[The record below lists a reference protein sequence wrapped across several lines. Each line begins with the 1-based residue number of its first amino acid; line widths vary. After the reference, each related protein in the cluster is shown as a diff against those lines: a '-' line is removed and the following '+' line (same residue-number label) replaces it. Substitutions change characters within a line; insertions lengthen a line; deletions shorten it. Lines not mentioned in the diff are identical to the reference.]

1 MAVSRRRF
9 LAIASAAALAAP
21 AAQAYRWQGTALGA
35 RAQIVLNHPDAER
48 ITGRALAE
56 IDRLEDIFSLY
67 RSGSAI
73 ERLNADG
80 HLIAPPF
87 ELLECLTT
95 AWQVHRMTGG
105 MFDPTVQPLWQVLAE
120 AGAGG
125 VQPNPEDLARARSA
139 IGFTRVRFDVTRIAL
154 EAGQRLT
161 LNGIAQGYIA
171 DRIARLMQSE
181 GIRDVLIDTGEI
193 VALGSAPDQKGWPV
207 EFAGSGISR
216 PLSNRAIATS
226 AYMGTTLDQIGA
238 VGHIL
243 DPRSGIPRT
252 PGIRQISISAPSA
265 ALADALSTGLC
276 LAEGASE
283 VIATLRKGKEARLE
297 NLQTEADTQ

>member
-35 RAQIVLNHPDAER
+35 RAQILLAHPDAEQ

-67 RSGSAI
+67 RSGSTL
-73 ERLNADG
+73 ERLNAVGD
-80 HLIAPPF
+80 LTAPPF
-87 ELLECLTT
+87 ELLECLST
-95 AWQVHRMTGG
+95 ARHVHRITDG

-139 IGFTRVRFDVTRIAL
+139 IGFHRVRFDGDRIVLA
-154 EAGQRLT
+154 AGQRLT

-171 DRIARLMQSE
+171 DRIARLMQAE
-181 GIRDVLIDTGEI
+181 GISDVLIDSGEI
-193 VALGSAPDQKGWPV
+193 FALGSAPGRVGWPV
-207 EFAGSGISR
+207 TVLGSGTSR
-216 PLSNRAIATS
+216 PLTNRAIATS
-226 AYMGTTLDQIGA
+226 AHMGTTLDGVRT

-252 PGIRQISISAPSA
+252 PAIHQISITAPSA

-276 LAEGASE
+276 LAEGREE
-283 VIATLRKGKEARLE
+283 VIAILRKGKEARLE
-297 NLQTEADTQ
+297 NLQTKSDTY